1 LFSGLAHAA
10 TNASFHAWSA
20 QDTHRIRQA
29 MFLQNLAFFRR
40 LLDKA
45 EDGFNEYVGVKPM
58 NRDRAAWP
66 GAPQP

>member
-29 MFLQNLAFFRR
+29 MFLQNLMFFRR
-40 LLDKA
+40 LLDEGEAK
-45 EDGFNEYVGVKPM
+45 FNEYIGVKPM
-58 NRDRAAWP
+58 NRDRTTWP